1 MGKNRRDEFLKRTRM
16 SEFDFLPERVYLAK
30 NGVKVIPRQGT
41 RDFQMLLIPRE
52 DEVKQFL
59 TLQENEAFVDIGANV
74 GLYSLNVAK
83 EFKNK
88 AIQVI
93 SIEAHPDNFKALCRN
108 ISCNSFEKIITPINK
123 AVSDHKGMVTLFE
136 RSHDGARVDS
146 ELYSVCN
153 DADIDGFN
161 ILHPE
166 GKTLEVECDT
176 LDNIVK
182 GRRVDV
188 IKIDVEGAEVH
199 VLKGAKQALDRIRK
213 IVIEIHGDNSEQV
226 KQELI
231 QYGFQLTTLT
241 ENSKMTYVTGT
252 K

>member
-1 MGKNRRDEFLKRTRM
+1 MGKMRRDEFLKRTRM

-59 TLQENEAFVDIGANV
+59 CLEGNEAFVDIGANV
-74 GLYSLNVAK
+74 GLYSLNAAR
-83 EFKNK
+83 EFKDK
-88 AIQVI
+88 AVQVI
-93 SIEAHPDNFKALCRN
+93 AIEAHPDNFKALCRN
-108 ISCNSFEKIITPINK
+108 ILCNSFEEIITPVNK
-123 AVSDHKGMVTLFE
+123 AVSDHHGKVTLFE

-146 ELYSVCN
+146 ELYSLCN
-153 DADIDGFN
+153 SPNIDGFN

-182 GRRVDV
+182 DRRVDV
-188 IKIDVEGAEVH
+188 IKIDVEGAEVQ
-199 VLKGAKQALDRIRK
+199 VLKGAKQTLDRIRK

-226 KQELI
+226 KQELS
-231 QYGFQLTTLT
+231 QYGFELATLK
-241 ENSKMTYVTGT
+241 EHSKMTYVTGT

>member
-1 MGKNRRDEFLKRTRM
+1 
-16 SEFDFLPERVYLAK
+16 
-30 NGVKVIPRQGT
+30 
-41 RDFQMLLIPRE
+41 
-52 DEVKQFL
+52 
-59 TLQENEAFVDIGANV
+59 
-74 GLYSLNVAK
+74 
-83 EFKNK
+83 
-88 AIQVI
+88 
-93 SIEAHPDNFKALCRN
+93 
-108 ISCNSFEKIITPINK
+108 
-123 AVSDHKGMVTLFE
+123 
-136 RSHDGARVDS
+136 VDS